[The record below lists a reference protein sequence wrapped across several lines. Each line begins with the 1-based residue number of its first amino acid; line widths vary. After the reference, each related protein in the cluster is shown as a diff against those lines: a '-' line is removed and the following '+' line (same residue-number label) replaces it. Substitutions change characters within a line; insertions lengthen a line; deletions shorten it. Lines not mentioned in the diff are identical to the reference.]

1 MTLTYPEASRFCDQ
15 RGDNHV
21 LFISRCLRRVAIG
34 IRRSK
39 GGADGEF
46 ALACRS
52 RGLSA
57 AMLSPQ
63 TEQVTQTMGSLLPRK
78 CSIWFRAIEPSFRST
93 TKRLGR
99 QASSLSRRS
108 LGSEPTRAR
117 LRQSNFP
124 DLLLVG
130 FLLSEIGEFLG
141 V

>member
-1 MTLTYPEASRFCDQ
+1 
-15 RGDNHV
+15 
-21 LFISRCLRRVAIG
+21 
-34 IRRSK
+34 
-39 GGADGEF
+39 
-46 ALACRS
+46 
-52 RGLSA
+52 
-57 AMLSPQ
+57 MLSPQ
-63 TEQVTQTMGSLLPRK
+63 TEQAMQGLWAHCCPGDVQFG
-78 CSIWFRAIEPSFRST
+78 FGAIEPSFRST

-99 QASSLSRRS
+99 QASSLSRHS